1 MLLRWVC
8 CFVVG
13 CFFSFSDAR
22 LIDSTVQQLAKTLKM
37 PLYNGTDVAVIVRDL
52 SSNTVLYEHNASR
65 SFVPASLMKLV
76 LTGAWLDNVR
86 PSYQFKTP
94 VYVDRQSPPSLYIK
108 GVGDPNHRLDQFESL
123 ANRLKQLGITSLDEV
138 ILDTGNVIADQNKMK
153 DYAQYYYALAAGL
166 NFNFNQVSLRFSQN
180 RSRLLVTPS
189 SPFSMVDTTE
199 ATFLLPH
206 ERGFPHIRLVE
217 QQGVDMYKIRG
228 EVSELDGFYKQLT
241 LRVSRPAYFYNTHLK
256 QVKQ

>member
-8 CFVVG
+8 CLVVG

-52 SSNTVLYEHNASR
+52 SSNTVLYEHNVAR

-138 ILDTGNVIADQNKMK
+138 ILDTGNVIADHNKMK

-166 NFNFNQVSLRFSQN
+166 NFNFN
-180 RSRLLVTPS
+180 
-189 SPFSMVDTTE
+189 
-199 ATFLLPH
+199 
-206 ERGFPHIRLVE
+206 
-217 QQGVDMYKIRG
+217 
-228 EVSELDGFYKQLT
+228 
-241 LRVSRPAYFYNTHLK
+241 
-256 QVKQ
+256 